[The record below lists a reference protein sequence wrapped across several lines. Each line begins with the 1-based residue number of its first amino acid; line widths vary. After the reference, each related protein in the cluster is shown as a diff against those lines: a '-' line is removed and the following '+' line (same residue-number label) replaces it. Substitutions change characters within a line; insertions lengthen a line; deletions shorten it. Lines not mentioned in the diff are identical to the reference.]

1 MTGRRADRGDG
12 LGGGDRPEM
21 GIPCGYS
28 IPFKVYLVYP
38 LGACDVGCRAAAV
51 RSTGAEER
59 MFISSAGGPHTSLG
73 YPSSDRLEELCEL

>member
-1 MTGRRADRGDG
+1 MRQRGRARNARAAVA
-12 LGGGDRPEM
+12 GGGDRPEM

-73 YPSSDRLEELCEL
+73 YPSSLRGTV